1 MTAAQGQPTVRPAT
15 VADAEAV
22 ASIYNHYVTDT
33 IVTFEEEPVLV
44 PDMARRI
51 EQVAAASLVWLVAE
65 LEGQVIGYAYAG
77 RWHTRAAYRFAT
89 EVTVYVDREHVGRRV
104 GSHLYATLF
113 PMLRAR
119 GIHAVL
125 GGIALPNAAS
135 VALHERCG
143 LEKVAHLKEVGFKF
157 GRWIDVGYWQRT
169 L

>member
-1 MTAAQGQPTVRPAT
+1 MSSAQSRPTVRPAT

-22 ASIYNHYVTDT
+22 ASIYNHYVTNT
-33 IVTFEEEPVLV
+33 IVTFEEEPVPV
-44 PDMARRI
+44 PDMASRM
-51 EQVAAASLVWLVAE
+51 EQVAAASLAWLVAE
-65 LEGQVIGYAYAG
+65 LDRRVIGYAYAG
-77 RWHTRAAYRFAT
+77 RWHTRAAYRFST
-89 EVTVYVDREHVGRRV
+89 EVTVYLDREHVGKGV
-104 GSHLYATLF
+104 GSHLYAALF

-119 GIHAVL
+119 GVHAVL

-143 LEKVAHLKEVGFKF
+143 LEKVAHLREVGFKF

>member
-1 MTAAQGQPTVRPAT
+1 MSSAQSQPTVRPAT

-22 ASIYNHYVTDT
+22 ASIYNHYVTNT
-33 IVTFEEEPVLV
+33 IVTFEEEPIPV
-44 PDMARRI
+44 PDMARRM
-51 EQVAAASLVWLVAE
+51 EQVAAASLDWLVAE
-65 LEGQVIGYAYAG
+65 LDRRVIGYAYAG
-77 RWHTRAAYRFAT
+77 RWHTRAAYRFST
-89 EVTVYVDREHVGRRV
+89 EVTVYLDSEHVGKGV
-104 GSHLYATLF
+104 GSQLYAALF
-113 PMLRAR
+113 PQLRAR

-143 LEKVAHLKEVGFKF
+143 LEKVAHLREVGFKF